1 MLARHLAETVLVM
14 IFYYSPGACSLAAH
28 IALHQAG
35 AKFESRKVNLYR
47 GEQTTAEYLAVNA
60 KGRVPALV
68 TEQGILTENSAI
80 LAFISQLFPE
90 ADLAPI
96 NDPFAFA
103 QVQEFNCYLA
113 STVHV
118 AHAHG
123 PRGYRWA
130 DTPAA
135 LVAMKEK
142 VPQTMTAAFRLI
154 EDELL
159 TGPWVMGEKYSICD
173 IYLYT
178 LSRWLEDDGV
188 DTTLLPRVIE
198 HRNRMQALAQVA
210 EVLQLEGLA

>member
-1 MLARHLAETVLVM
+1 M

-35 AKFESRKVNLYR
+35 AEFESRKVNLHR
-47 GEQTTAEYLAVNA
+47 GEQTTDEYLAVNA

-80 LAFISQLFPE
+80 LAYISQLFPA

-130 DTPAA
+130 DEPAA

-142 VPQTMTAAFRLI
+142 VPQTMMAGFRLI

-159 TGPWVMGEKYSICD
+159 IGPWVMGEKYSICD

-198 HRNRMQALAQVA
+198 HRNRMQALASVA
-210 EVLQLEGLA
+210 EVLQMEGLV

>member
-1 MLARHLAETVLVM
+1 M

-35 AKFESRKVNLYR
+35 AKFESRKVNLHR
-47 GEQTTAEYLAVNA
+47 GEQMTDEYLAVNA
-60 KGRVPALV
+60 KARVPALV

-80 LAFISQLFPE
+80 LAYISQLFPE

-123 PRGYRWA
+123 PRGSRWA
-130 DTPAA
+130 DDPTA
-135 LVAMKEK
+135 LAAMKEK
-142 VPQTMTAAFRLI
+142 VPQTMTASFRLI

-159 TGPWVMGEKYSICD
+159 AGPWVMGEKYSICD

-178 LSRWLEDDGV
+178 LSRWLESDGV
-188 DTTLLPRVIE
+188 DTTLLPRVVE
-198 HRNRMQALAQVA
+198 HRNRMQALACVV
-210 EVLQLEGLA
+210 EVLQIEGLA